1 MGWSNLDVRY
11 GGVAARCDTAV
22 YLINHYLDGKD
33 VVIEELE
40 QERLYCPLRN

>member
-1 MGWSNLDVRY
+1 MGWSTLDVRY